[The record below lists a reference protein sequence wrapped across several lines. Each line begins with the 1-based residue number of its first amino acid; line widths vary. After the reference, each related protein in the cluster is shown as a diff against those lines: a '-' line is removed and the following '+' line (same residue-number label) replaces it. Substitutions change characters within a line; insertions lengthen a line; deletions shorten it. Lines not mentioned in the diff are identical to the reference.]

1 MAISFRGKVAGEAG
15 GTFCRRRS
23 DAVNNDDDDDQDLD
37 AEIEEDDDGMT
48 IGHDTAK
55 DISDQ
60 DDTPA

>member
-1 MAISFRGKVAGEAG
+1 M
-15 GTFCRRRS
+15 
-23 DAVNNDDDDDQDLD
+23 NNDDDDDQDLD
-37 AEIEEDDDGMT
+37 AEKIDEDDDGMT